1 MVAISLP
8 KLCEWHQTEMSCC
21 VDWNHSGGVSPAWQA
36 PDGAIDNSHKDVQ
49 QATFDQNKTHA
60 SAHLRSSQRIPWY
73 QQEAQRHHQV
83 QGPQE
88 QVPAAGNAQLTTIA
102 FLRLFTT
109 QGLYIVA
116 CFVLL
121 SMSMELLAATNE
133 LPYTQLHRSGVRRA
147 GRPQAC

>member
-1 MVAISLP
+1 MIAISLP
-8 KLCEWHQTEMSCC
+8 KLCECHQTEMSFSL
-21 VDWNHSGGVSPAWQA
+21 DWNQSGGVSPAWQA
-36 PDGAIDNSHKDVQ
+36 PDDAIDNSHKDVQ

-60 SAHLRSSQRIPWY
+60 SAHLRSSQRISRY
-73 QQEAQRHHQV
+73 QALLERHHQV
-83 QGPQE
+83 LSQQCH
-88 QVPAAGNAQLTTIA
+88 VPATGNAQLTTIA

-121 SMSMELLAATNE
+121 SMSMELLAAINE

-147 GRPQAC
+147 GRQQAC